1 MIVTVTLNTAIDKT
15 LSVPNFRLGRR
26 HRTVEQTTM
35 PGGKGVN
42 VARVLK
48 TLGAPVI
55 ATGLAGGATGTRI
68 VEHLTEESVDEA
80 VGAGAD
86 SPSYVSDPKVTDRGI
101 EVYIDNKGVIP
112 DSMAA
117 TLRKVLTEELESA
130 GYTGRISAV
139 TGLE

>member
-1 MIVTVTLNTAIDKT
+1 MRSQERPNDVVHIDPDVFTYQPELDMSKETFVVTGVQDDGAVTAALERASERFM
-15 LSVPNFRLGRR
+15 SVDTEG
-26 HRTVEQTTM
+26 
-35 PGGKGVN
+35 
-42 VARVLK
+42 
-48 TLGAPVI
+48 
-55 ATGLAGGATGTRI
+55 
-68 VEHLTEESVDEA
+68 VEHLTDDSMNEA

-117 TLRKVLTEELESA
+117 TLRKVLTEELEAA

-139 TGLE
+139 TGRE